1 MPTRLPASRRR
12 RQLLDVAL
20 HVFAA
25 GDFHRTSMSE
35 VAEAAGV
42 TKPVLYQHFRSKR
55 DLYLELLR
63 DVGGRLQS
71 AVAEATDV
79 ATGPRE
85 RVALGFVAYFNFVS
99 ENRAGFLFL
108 FAGDSRREEE
118 FAQVAGVVDAH
129 LADFVAGLIS
139 VDGLDT
145 ERRLLLGYSIVGLA
159 EAAARH
165 WIANGCHGTHEDLAE
180 QLANLVWAGLRSVH
194 A

>member
-1 MPTRLPASRRR
+1 
-12 RQLLDVAL
+12 VAL

-63 DVGGRLQS
+63 DVGGRLQT
-71 AVAEATDV
+71 AVAEATDS
-79 ATGPRE
+79 ASGPRE
-85 RVALGFVAYFNFVS
+85 RVVLGFVAYFSFVS
-99 ENRAGFLFL
+99 ANRAGFLFL
-108 FAGDSRREEE
+108 FAGDSRREQE
-118 FAQVAGVVDAH
+118 FAEVAGVVDAH
-129 LADFVAGLIS
+129 LAAFVADLIS
-139 VDGLDT
+139 VEGFDE
-145 ERRLLLGYSIVGLA
+145 ERRLLLGYGIVGLA

-165 WIANGCHGTHEDLAE
+165 WIATGCHGNPEVLAE
-180 QLANLVWAGLRSVH
+180 QLADMVWAGLRGVH